1 MVGSDIFVFS
11 QFLVLLPP
19 LMRWSHEKSQLQY
32 VGFVNIVRKMSYIT
46 ILQDNF
52 PNQRE
57 EVVFST
63 FPFLVFPWSCVA
75 SLKFAFLR

>member
-11 QFLVLLPP
+11 QFLVLLPS

-57 EVVFST
+57 VVFST
-63 FPFLVFPWSCVA
+63 FPVLVFPSSCVA